1 MVVMVRYTVKPGQ
14 EQHNEAL
21 VRAVYDELATT
32 RPPGLR
38 YATFKL
44 DDGRTFV
51 HVASTDSEDAG
62 KALPR
67 LPAFKRF
74 QAGIRDRCTEGPTVT
89 ELTEIGSFRAFE
101 GTLGD

>member
-1 MVVMVRYTVKPGQ
+1 MARRVMVRYTVKPGRE
-14 EQHNEAL
+14 EQNEAL
-21 VRAVYDELATT
+21 VRAVYEQLAET

-51 HVASTDSEDAG
+51 HVASTEGPSP
-62 KALPR
+62 LPD

-74 QAGIRDRCTEGPTVT
+74 QAGIQERCEEGPVVS
-89 ELTEIGSFRAFE
+89 ELTEVGSFRLLE
-101 GTLGD
+101 D